1 MKWVDVKLANP
12 MSHDAAIVHTLN
24 LRAGETTLY
33 FLMITLR
40 LHPIDVL
47 DHALILS

>member
-1 MKWVDVKLANP
+1 MDVKLANA
-12 MSHDAAIVHTLN
+12 MSHGAAIVHTLN
-24 LRAGETTLY
+24 PRAGETAVY